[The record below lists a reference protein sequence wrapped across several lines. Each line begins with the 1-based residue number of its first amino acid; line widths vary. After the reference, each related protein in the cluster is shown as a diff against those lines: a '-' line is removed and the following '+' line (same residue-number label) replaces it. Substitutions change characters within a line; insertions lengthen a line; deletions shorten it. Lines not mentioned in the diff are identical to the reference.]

1 MKKIECIKNK
11 HMDYLC
17 DTQSKQIAELEN
29 KSAVVERAL
38 ENLADELADGHYHSH
53 DIVKNATIQAQV
65 ELKKGG

>member
-29 KSAVVERAL
+29 KNWLLRRG
-38 ENLADELADGHYHSH
+38 N
-53 DIVKNATIQAQV
+53 
-65 ELKKGG
+65 